1 MKLKMKLKVYRL
13 LYKLTNN
20 KRWVRLYVK
29 TLNEQALWEIAQW
42 RKEHGIPRLSSGE

>member
-1 MKLKMKLKVYRL
+1 MKFRMKLRVYRL

-29 TLNEQALWEIAQW
+29 TLNEQVYNDILQW
-42 RKEHGIPRLSSGE
+42 RKENGITK